1 MKERNN
7 GAWIG
12 LQYVSVLLITAA
24 LVWLLVDD
32 LTAVLVIAI
41 CWMILLPAFV
51 VAVVSLFGSLKC
63 NTRDKRILSGL
74 HFVNAILLC
83 VWLFYPGTKC
93 DADIMER
100 HYLKYGKRM
109 EEVYCKLYETL
120 TPGCYVEIEFEH
132 GKVSIFHF
140 AGGVEKLDTVQDS
153 SAVIP
158 VYRLPGGLAEIEQNW
173 NPGEEKID
181 SLLSAC
187 GLDRK
192 SLKELQEDL
201 KDVGCISIA
210 MRAVPDSPFVLGFR
224 RVGLGMYSYKIFHQ
238 PLSPEE
244 QRELNGWDTDIVF
257 SPYVVFEYAG
267 GAVGSQN
274 FIGKEEYLERK
285 GSP

>member
-1 MKERNN
+1 MGNSNN
-7 GAWIG
+7 GVWIW
-12 LQYVSVLLITAA
+12 LQYISVLLITVA
-24 LVWLLVDD
+24 LVWLLVDE

-41 CWMILLPAFV
+41 CWIIFLPAFV
-51 VAVVSLFGSLKC
+51 VAVISLFGSLRL
-63 NTRDKRILSGL
+63 NTRNKRILSGL
-74 HFVNAILLC
+74 HFVNAVLLC
-83 VWLFYPGTKC
+83 IWLFYPGTKC
-93 DADIMER
+93 DADIMEK

-120 TPGCYVEIEFEH
+120 TPGCYVEIEFER

-140 AGGVEKLDTVQDS
+140 AGSGEKPDTVQDS

-173 NPGEEKID
+173 NPGEEKVD

-192 SLKELQEDL
+192 SLKELQEGL
-201 KDVGCISIA
+201 KDAGCISIA
-210 MRAVPDSPFVLGFR
+210 MKAEPDGPFVLGFR
-224 RVGLGMYSYKIFHQ
+224 RIGLGMYSYKIFHQ

-267 GAVGSQN
+267 GAVGTQH